1 MRFTTGIAVEELN
14 GSAGGTTAARNK
26 SRQYFKIRTTPR
38 NPRTGDQSEVRGR
51 LSAISKA
58 WGGLTDAE
66 RLQWDDFAKT
76 QAGRRVLGK
85 AGVLSGFNAFC
96 RIRLNAALVNATI
109 TNTPP
114 TSLVIG
120 ELVDITVT
128 NVTATGVSINAMMLG
143 GPGNVEGTSSY
154 AFEGQIVVE
163 MTPVLP
169 SGRAGDTTA
178 LRFIAVG
185 EDGSS
190 SMQPGEIHAL
200 RPAAV
205 SEAYLAKFGASLTAG
220 DKVQV
225 RVKAV
230 SKAEGQNGLSTLK
243 FTKVV
248 TIPAATAGE

>member
-1 MRFTTGIAVEELN
+1 MRFTTGMAVEELN
-14 GSAGGTTAARNK
+14 GSAGRTTAARNK
-26 SRQYFKIRTTPR
+26 SRQYFKIRTAPR

-96 RIRLNAALVNATI
+96 RIRLNAALINTTVS
-109 TNTPP
+109 NTPP

-120 ELVDITVT
+120 ELVDIIVT
-128 NVTATGVSINAMMLG
+128 NAAGTGISVNAMMLA
-143 GPGNVEGTSSY
+143 GPSNIEGVDKY
-154 AFEGQIVVE
+154 GFEGQIVVE
-163 MTPVLP
+163 MTPILP

-185 EDGSS
+185 ENGSTS
-190 SMQPGEIHAL
+190 FNPGQIQAL
-200 RPAAV
+200 RAAAV
-205 SEAYLAKFGASLTAG
+205 SAPYLAKFGVTLKAG
-220 DKVQV
+220 DKVQI
-225 RVKAV
+225 RVKAI
-230 SKAEGQNGLSTLK
+230 SGADNQAGLSTLK

-248 TIPAATAGE
+248 TIPAVSAGE

>member
-26 SRQYFKIRTTPR
+26 SRQYFKIRTAPR

-58 WGGLTDAE
+58 WGGLTDAQ

-96 RIRLNAALVNATI
+96 RIRLNAALIGATV
-109 TNTPP
+109 TDTPP
-114 TSLVIG
+114 MNTSIG
-120 ELVDITVT
+120 ELVDIVVT
-128 NVTATGVSINAMMLG
+128 NVAETGVSVNAMMLA
-143 GPGNVEGTSSY
+143 GPANIEGSNKY
-154 AFEGQIVVE
+154 AFEGIIVVE

-169 SGRAGDTTA
+169 NGRASDTTA
-178 LRFIAVG
+178 LRFIATG
-185 EDGSS
+185 EDGSKS
-190 SMQPGEIHAL
+190 FNPGQIQEL
-200 RPAAV
+200 RAAAV
-205 SEAYLAKFGASLTAG
+205 TAPYLAKFGTTLKEG
-220 DKVQV
+220 DKVQI

-230 SKAEGQNGLSTLK
+230 SNANDQVGISTLK

-248 TIPAATAGE
+248 TIPAVTGA

>member
-26 SRQYFKIRTTPR
+26 SRQYFKIRTAPR

-58 WGGLTDAE
+58 WGGLTDAQ

-96 RIRLNAALVNATI
+96 RIRLNATLVNAPI
-109 TNTPP
+109 TDTPP
-114 TSLVIG
+114 VNTIIG
-120 ELVDITVT
+120 ELVDIVVT
-128 NVTATGVSINAMMLG
+128 NVTATGVSVNAMMLA
-143 GPGNVEGTSSY
+143 GPANMENSNKY
-154 AFEGQIVVE
+154 AFEGAIVVE

-169 SGRAGDTTA
+169 NGRASDTTA
-178 LRFIAVG
+178 LRFIATG
-185 EDGSS
+185 EQGSKS
-190 SMQPGEIHAL
+190 FDPGQIQEL
-200 RPAAV
+200 RAAAV
-205 SEAYLAKFGASLTAG
+205 SAPYLAKFGTTLKEG
-220 DKVQV
+220 DKVQI

-230 SKAEGQNGLSTLK
+230 SIADNQAGVSTLK

-248 TIPAATAGE
+248 TIPTASAS